1 MSKGKTWQDKARRV
15 VRAYPRLHAELLDL
29 QRMSVTPRLSGMPGG
44 GDAGRATED
53 AALRQLPPDE
63 QTAHDAVE
71 HALRMLGLFRT
82 AAKRR
87 RLVEL
92 VYWRQTHTVYG
103 AGVELGVSEETAKRW
118 NGDFLL
124 TVAGYLQA
132 RWRS

>member
-15 VRAYPRLHAELLDL
+15 VRAYPRLHAELQDL

-44 GDAGRATED
+44 GEAGRATED

-71 HALRMLGLFRT
+71 HALRMLRLHRT

-92 VYWRQTHTVYG
+92 VYWRATHTIYG
-103 AGVELGVSEETAKRW
+103 AGVELGVSEETAQRW
-118 NGDFLL
+118 NADFLL
-124 TVAGYLQA
+124 CVQSYLSA
-132 RWRS
+132 RW

>member
-1 MSKGKTWQDKARRV
+1 MSKGKTWKDKARRA
-15 VRAYPRLHAELLDL
+15 VRAYPKLHAELLDL

-44 GDAGRATED
+44 GEPGRATED

-71 HALRMLGLFRT
+71 HGLRMLKIYRT

-92 VYWRQTHTVYG
+92 VYWRDTHTIYG
-103 AGVELGVSEETAKRW
+103 AGVVLGVSEETAQRW
-118 NGDFLL
+118 NADFLL
-124 TVAGYLQA
+124 CVQSYLSA
-132 RWRS
+132 RW